1 MQCIGD
7 EDCCVRC
14 ASKTTDKGPRACSKA
29 YFSHIIKAGS
39 TNFPRKSYCFPVWCT
54 ALYADEMVCAVQYQ
68 IYHLRSD
75 RFGRRLITLPETFDL
90 PKLIY
95 QVSLLSNDWDLRV
108 YQGESW
114 VCDLDLN
121 ECFAYLSSLVHSLP
135 PIVPFPDLINEK
147 LPQCTKNLGWMRCIK
162 TGEHQQLHVSLGTW
176 IKWDVLPSHLSYT
189 LVSRHDGTQRALN
202 LDEPVDLDTIQVAA
216 QLFGVVHR
224 VLELSTFESLESVL
238 KKDDMVGP
246 EFLQGLGQLL
256 LLLRWRVSLW
266 KHLGTTLPC
275 NEEVLA
281 QREGFS
287 KNIYQLCSC
296 LYMYFCFNRRQRLR
310 MENLQGYDLGGQ
322 TSTYPHA
329 PHAVVESFPGEESIK
344 GFEKWMKD
352 GEKSVKESGI
362 LEYHLGCMA
371 A

>member
-1 MQCIGD
+1 
-7 EDCCVRC
+7 
-14 ASKTTDKGPRACSKA
+14 
-29 YFSHIIKAGS
+29 
-39 TNFPRKSYCFPVWCT
+39 
-54 ALYADEMVCAVQYQ
+54 
-68 IYHLRSD
+68 
-75 RFGRRLITLPETFDL
+75 
-90 PKLIY
+90 
-95 QVSLLSNDWDLRV
+95 
-108 YQGESW
+108 
-114 VCDLDLN
+114 
-121 ECFAYLSSLVHSLP
+121 
-135 PIVPFPDLINEK
+135 
-147 LPQCTKNLGWMRCIK
+147 
-162 TGEHQQLHVSLGTW
+162 
-176 IKWDVLPSHLSYT
+176 
-189 LVSRHDGTQRALN
+189 
-202 LDEPVDLDTIQVAA
+202 VDLDTIQVAA

-266 KHLGTTLPC
+266 KYLGTSLPC

-329 PHAVVESFPGEESIK
+329 QHAVVESFPGEESIK